1 MIGTKILEERRSKYN
16 GDIKVVKTLGMGT
29 YIQANGLTQSGGVIE
44 IIWKQTLRK
53 IKNEKLK
60 IKKCLILGLGGGTAA
75 KFIRKYWPEA
85 RITGV
90 EIDPAM
96 IELGRKYLDLKD
108 VQIKMQD
115 AYNFDAGG
123 YDLVVV
129 DLYCG
134 DKFPKKFEN
143 EKFLKK
149 LTKNKLVVINRL
161 YFGDKRKDAVKFGE
175 KLRKIFDKVE
185 YFYPEVNAVFILR

>member
-16 GDIKVVKTLGMGT
+16 GDLQVVRSLGMGT
-29 YIQANGLTQSGGVIE
+29 YIQANGLTQSGGIVE

-60 IKKCLILGLGGGTAA
+60 VKRCLILGLGGGTAA

-90 EIDPAM
+90 EVDPVM

-108 VQIKMQD
+108 VRIKMQD

-123 YDLVVV
+123 YDLVIV
-129 DLYCG
+129 DLYYG
-134 DKFPKKFEN
+134 DKFPRKFEN

-185 YFYPEVNAVFILR
+185 YFYPEVNVMFISK

>member
-1 MIGTKILEERRSKYN
+1 LEERKSKYN
-16 GDIKVVKTLGMGT
+16 GELRVVKTLGLGT
-29 YIQANGLTQSGGVIE
+29 YIQANGLTQSGGIVE
-44 IIWKQTLRK
+44 TIWKQTLRK
-53 IKNEKLK
+53 IQDSRFK
-60 IKKCLILGLGGGTAA
+60 IHDVLILGLGGGTAA
-75 KFIRKYWPEA
+75 KFIRRYWPEA

-90 EIDPAM
+90 EIDPIM
-96 IELGRKYLDLKD
+96 IELGRKYLGLKD

-115 AYNFDAGG
+115 AYNFDTGG
-123 YDLVVV
+123 YDLVVA
-129 DLYCG
+129 DLYHG

-149 LTKNKLVVINRL
+149 LRKNKLVIINRL
-161 YFGDKRKDAVKFGE
+161 YFGDKRKEAVKFGE

>member
-1 MIGTKILEERRSKYN
+1 MEERRSKYN

>member
-1 MIGTKILEERRSKYN
+1 LEERRSKYN